1 MKIPKILSES
11 TVYQNPRLN
20 VKRLKLQFGNKFP
33 VEWEIPE
40 VADGVNIVPIL
51 PDNKVILVREWR
63 PAWKQII
70 LQIPAGKCT
79 SGDETKQLKQAH
91 LELREEIGMDAK
103 TIKKIISFGS
113 AAGIRQKANVF
124 LATGLYSSPIKKR
137 PEDEHEYVDTV
148 TIPLQEALDLFISGR
163 EFTTSY
169 TIIGL
174 LLAQQFLLKNR
185 TY

>member
-1 MKIPKILSES
+1 MKIPTILGEKI
-11 TVYQNPRLN
+11 VYQNPRLN
-20 VKRLKLQFGNKFP
+20 VKRLKLQFGNKPP

-40 VADGVNIVPIL
+40 VMDGVSIAPLL

-63 PAWKQII
+63 PAWKQTI
-70 LQIPAGKCT
+70 LQIPAGKCA
-79 SGDETKQLKQAH
+79 SGDEAEQLKQAH

-103 TIKKIISFGS
+103 TIRKLISFGS
-113 AAGIRQKANVF
+113 AAGIHQKANVF
-124 LATGLYSSPIKKR
+124 LATNLYPSPIKKR

-148 TIPLQEALDLFISGR
+148 TIPLQEALDLFLSGR